1 MNEFVLQAF
10 FFCGELKAGRSLCFI
25 YVRAWMIP
33 FCTLFN
39 TIFTKKFSYAYKS
52 LIFPKYIYFM
62 KNTSYNMS
70 YMGVNL

>member
-1 MNEFVLQAF
+1 MFVSVTVLNNNMIEFDLQAF

-39 TIFTKKFSYAYKS
+39 TIFTKKFFLCLQEPDFS
-52 LIFPKYIYFM
+52 
-62 KNTSYNMS
+62 
-70 YMGVNL
+70 